1 MLIKD
6 PDFEISITFDN
17 ESENCSIFAIVLNTI
32 IVHLKWVRLKF
43 STVRFVDRGSRGE
56 RRDRLL
62 RGRVTISIE
71 IASVWP
77 PLNPLI
83 SNGCAAKSWRMS
95 DWRVGLRGAG
105 ARINARFNAFDWTR
119 APVIR
124 FIAGKVYIEA
134 NDFRAQGTWG
144 TVKTLVWSVERETL
158 L

>member
-83 SNGCAAKSWRMS
+83 SNGCAAKS
-95 DWRVGLRGAG
+95 
-105 ARINARFNAFDWTR
+105 
-119 APVIR
+119 
-124 FIAGKVYIEA
+124 
-134 NDFRAQGTWG
+134 
-144 TVKTLVWSVERETL
+144 
-158 L
+158 